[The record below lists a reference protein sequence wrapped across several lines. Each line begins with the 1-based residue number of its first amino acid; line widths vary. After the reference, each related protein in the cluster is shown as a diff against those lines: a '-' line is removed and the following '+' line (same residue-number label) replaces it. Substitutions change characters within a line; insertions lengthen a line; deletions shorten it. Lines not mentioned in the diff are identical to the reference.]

1 MLVHPLKRARL
12 RLLCRFFS
20 GGAVPF
26 LSSTSSR
33 SFFVSTLRQSMGW
46 TAMHFAARAGNVD
59 CLDILI
65 RAGGSVDE
73 LAVRGEEGGRAGG

>member
-1 MLVHPLKRARL
+1 
-12 RLLCRFFS
+12 
-20 GGAVPF
+20 
-26 LSSTSSR
+26 
-33 SFFVSTLRQSMGW
+33 
-46 TAMHFAARAGNVD
+46 MHFAARAGNVD